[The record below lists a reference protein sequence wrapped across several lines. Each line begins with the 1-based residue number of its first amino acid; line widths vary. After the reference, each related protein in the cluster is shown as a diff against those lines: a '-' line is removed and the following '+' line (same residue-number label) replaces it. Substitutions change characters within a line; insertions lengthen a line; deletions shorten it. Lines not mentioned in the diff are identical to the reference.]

1 MDDDRFGHEG
11 AQPATRA
18 PDDAAIV
25 IDLTG
30 DVAADPTSD
39 PLPAVVPHRRR
50 RAFLLGAV
58 AAAALAV
65 SLAAWALGRGSEPAT
80 TTVPSS
86 AVPSTRAPAT
96 AVPTTEVPTTGAAP
110 TTAGTAPP
118 QPTAVI
124 APPLVEE
131 RPAPGDQAPAAP

>member
-1 MDDDRFGHEG
+1 MDDDRFGLEG

-18 PDDAAIV
+18 PDDASIV
-25 IDLTG
+25 IDLTD
-30 DVAADPTSD
+30 DVAVEATSD
-39 PLPAVVPHRRR
+39 PVPTVVPHRRR
-50 RAFLLGAV
+50 RAFLFGAV
-58 AAAALAV
+58 AVLVLAV
-65 SLAAWALGRGSEPAT
+65 SLAAWVLGRGSEPAT

-86 AVPSTRAPAT
+86 TVPSTGAPAT
-96 AVPTTEVPTTGAAP
+96 TAVATTDAAP

-131 RPAPGDQAPAAP
+131 RPAPGAQVPAAP

>member
-1 MDDDRFGHEG
+1 MDDDRFGLEG

-30 DVAADPTSD
+30 DVATEATSD
-39 PLPAVVPHRRR
+39 PVPTVVPHRRR
-50 RAFLLGAV
+50 RGFLFGAV
-58 AAAALAV
+58 VTAALAV
-65 SLAAWALGRGSEPAT
+65 SLAAWALGRESEPAT
-80 TTVPSS
+80 TTVPS
-86 AVPSTRAPAT
+86 T
-96 AVPTTEVPTTGAAP
+96 ALPTTEVPTTAAAP
-110 TTAGTAPP
+110 TTSGTAPP

-131 RPAPGDQAPAAP
+131 RPAPGDQTPAAP